1 MRKMRMMMALLLLV
15 AAAACDKGKNS
26 RVMSEQSTNTER
38 TAVSC
43 GREVIAKV
51 PLKAGETGIWLP
63 IGTKICI
70 AQDETTVSV
79 LLPDGY
85 TFLAN
90 APGGKTLP
98 VPFSTY
104 TCECARS
111 GSFCK
116 VFFAEGLG
124 FGCLQY
130 SCSGSCTGKFTYM
143 GYSVDKVLPTTDK
156 ELFLSDVDV
165 QMQIRKNYR
174 DILNTQ
180 ESMAGRGEPV
190 YVKQE
195 VAGVSYYLLMDRSS
209 IAASVPEAMI
219 LPPRAVCE
227 CEGTKE
233 CKLRTVSLRAT
244 SPDEKAIDIYFCDG
258 RCNGC
263 ELTVD

>member
-1 MRKMRMMMALLLLV
+1 
-15 AAAACDKGKNS
+15 
-26 RVMSEQSTNTER
+26 
-38 TAVSC
+38 
-43 GREVIAKV
+43 
-51 PLKAGETGIWLP
+51 
-63 IGTKICI
+63 
-70 AQDETTVSV
+70 
-79 LLPDGY
+79 
-85 TFLAN
+85 
-90 APGGKTLP
+90 
-98 VPFSTY
+98 
-104 TCECARS
+104 
-111 GSFCK
+111 
-116 VFFAEGLG
+116 
-124 FGCLQY
+124 
-130 SCSGSCTGKFTYM
+130 
-143 GYSVDKVLPTTDK
+143 
-156 ELFLSDVDV
+156 
-165 QMQIRKNYR
+165 MQIRKNYR